1 MTPHLPSRASWA
13 PRDLHPVA
21 WWAWALGLAGA
32 ASSTTNPLVLLAI
45 IAAAGL
51 VVAARRGEHPWS
63 RAFRLY
69 LMLGALIVVIRVGF
83 RVLLG
88 GGAYPGATVWFSLP
102 EVPLPDWVA
111 GVTLLGDVTA
121 EAVLGAAYDGLR
133 LAAIV
138 ICVGAANALA
148 DPKRLLRSM
157 PAALYEIGTAL
168 VVAVSV
174 LPQLASSVV
183 RVRRAQQLR
192 GAPGGRGVGLRRTVV
207 PVLEDALD
215 RSLLLA
221 AGMDARGYGRSGTSG
236 SAAGGAAGRAAG
248 SAGGA
253 STRGRRARRRSTVWL
268 VASLILSGVTVY
280 ALLDVTAPGWL
291 GWSALLAAV
300 ATGGAGLR
308 ESGRSVRRTRY
319 RPDPWLAPETLV
331 AACGAL
337 VLAVL
342 VVQVRTAELIVRP
355 DVTAAPAVTVPLLV
369 AVLVA
374 AAPAVLAP
382 APAPAAHT
390 LPLSAA
396 DASGASSPEASGTR
410 TSPPE
415 APVERAPAGETA
427 SRTGSPDP
435 AHAEAAR

>member
-1 MTPHLPSRASWA
+1 MVAQLPSRASWA

-32 ASSTTNPLVLLAI
+32 ASTTTNPLVLLGI

-51 VVAARRGEHPWS
+51 VVAARRGEHAWS

-69 LMLGALIVVIRVGF
+69 LALGALIVVIRVFF
-83 RVLLG
+83 RLLLG
-88 GGAYPGATVWFSLP
+88 GGAYPGATVWLSLP

-121 EAVLGAAYDGLR
+121 EATLGAAYEGLR

-174 LPQLASSVV
+174 LPQLASSLV

-192 GAPGGRGVGLRRTVV
+192 GAPAGRGVGLRRTVV

-221 AGMDARGYGRSGTSG
+221 AGMDARGYGRTG
-236 SAAGGAAGRAAG
+236 APAGAAGAAG
-248 SAGGA
+248 AQG
-253 STRGRRARRRSTVWL
+253 TMRRRSTVWL
-268 VASLILSGVTVY
+268 VSSLILVGIAVY
-280 ALLDVTAPGWL
+280 ALLDPTAPGWL
-291 GWSALLAAV
+291 GWSAILGGL
-300 ATGGAGLR
+300 ATGGAGLV

-331 AACGAL
+331 AGCGAL

-342 VVQVRTAELIVRP
+342 VVEARIAELVVRP
-355 DVTAAPAVTVPLLV
+355 DVTGVPEVTAPLLV

-382 APAPAAHT
+382 PPAPAAR
-390 LPLSAA
+390 AA
-396 DASGASSPEASGTR
+396 
-410 TSPPE
+410 
-415 APVERAPAGETA
+415 APAGAERPSTA
-427 SRTGSPDP
+427 AGSEGTTAVRPVS
-435 AHAEAAR
+435 ARAGAAR